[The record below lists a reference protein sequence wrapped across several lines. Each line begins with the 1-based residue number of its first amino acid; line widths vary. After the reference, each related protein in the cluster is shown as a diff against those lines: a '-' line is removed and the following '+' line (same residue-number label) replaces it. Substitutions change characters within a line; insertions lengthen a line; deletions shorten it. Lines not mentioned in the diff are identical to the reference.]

1 MPTIHAIHGFLG
13 SGKTTLAR
21 RLEQTLPA
29 LRLNSDEWMVRL
41 YGPDPPEEV
50 FRPALARVQALQR
63 ALAERVLALGLDVV
77 LDEGYWTRAGRDG
90 LRAWA
95 EALGLPL
102 RLYAVKVLDD
112 EAWRR
117 IDVRNRQPGSLY
129 IAPET
134 YALFRRQFA
143 PLAPDEPHED
153 AAPGG
158 YPES

>member
-1 MPTIHAIHGFLG
+1 M
-13 SGKTTLAR
+13 
-21 RLEQTLPA
+21 E
-29 LRLNSDEWMVRL
+29 RL

-63 ALAERVLALGLDVV
+63 ALVERVLALGLDVV
-77 LDEGYWTRAGRDG
+77 LDEGYWTRASRDG

-95 EALGLPL
+95 ETLGVPL
-102 RLYAVKVLDD
+102 RLYAVKVPDD

-134 YALFRRQFA
+134 YALFRRQFG
-143 PLAPDEPHED
+143 PLGPDEPHEY

-158 YPES
+158 YPEP